1 MQKRDDLIPIHEARE
16 LLGVSKNKMTQLLQ
30 DKVLRHWTSPLDGRL
45 KLVSRKEVLS
55 LRDRRVEAA

>member
-1 MQKRDDLIPIHEARE
+1 MRKPRDLIPVHEARE
-16 LLGVSKNKMTQLLQ
+16 LLGVSKNKMTKLLQ

-55 LRDRRVEAA
+55 LLDRKEQAA